1 LLVFRALLHV
11 DGGSPTAFRIAA
23 AVIAALVVLAT
34 MALTARL
41 AGRIPAMLAGLL
53 LATLGASPFIESF
66 TLSGELLAS
75 LPAVLAL
82 LAFTGYLRSDGRLWL
97 ATCGLL
103 TGIAV
108 MTKQS
113 GFDAGLAAVLFLLVS
128 RRRAGVAP
136 AGVIIATAFV
146 PVALGAL
153 LSPSLSDWWYAMVT
167 YRGAGDS
174 ILSGALSA
182 RLSQFWDT
190 APAMLQALAALGAL
204 AAVGW
209 RRAPLVAKLWLGAAA
224 LCVIGGGNFHAHYY
238 LQVAPP
244 LALLAG
250 IGLAEVLTRRRGL
263 VAGVAAGLAL
273 WGLYPAA
280 TLWFDSPRVQ
290 AAEVFPGDGHLQ
302 VDAAVVDY
310 VRSHSGPGDRIFVM
324 WAAANVYYLSD
335 RDPAVPYM
343 WYRNIQAIT
352 GALDRV
358 RTALAASDRPAL
370 VVVEQSPESIDPSGR
385 TGDLL
390 NRFYAQAAVVGGI
403 PIYKAR

>member
-11 DGGSPTAFRIAA
+11 DGGSPTAIRIAA

-41 AGRIPAMLAGLL
+41 AGRIPAILAGLL
-53 LATLGASPFIESF
+53 LATLGASPLIESF

-82 LAFTGYLRSDGRLWL
+82 LAVSGYLRGENWIWL
-97 ATCGLL
+97 VACGLL

-113 GFDAGLAAVLFLLVS
+113 GFDAGLAAVLFLLAS
-128 RRRAGVAP
+128 RRRAGIVP
-136 AGVIIATAFV
+136 AGVIVGSAVV
-146 PVALGAL
+146 PVALGVV
-153 LSPSLSDWWYAMVT
+153 LSASPSDWWYAMVT

-174 ILSGALSA
+174 IVSGSLSG
-182 RLSQFWDT
+182 RLGQFWDT

-209 RRAPLVAKLWLGAAA
+209 RRSPLLAKLWLGAAA
-224 LCVIGGGNFHAHYY
+224 LCVIGGGNFHEHYY

-244 LALLAG
+244 LALLGG
-250 IGLAEVLTRRRGL
+250 IGLAEVVRRRSPF

-273 WGLYPAA
+273 WGLYA
-280 TLWFDSPRVQ
+280 TVPLWFDSPREQ
-290 AAEVFPGDGHLQ
+290 AAQVFPRDGHLQ
-302 VDAAVVDY
+302 VDGEIVDY
-310 VRSHSGPGDRIFVM
+310 VRSNSRPGDRIFVM

-343 WYRNIQAIT
+343 WFRNIQTIP
-352 GALDRV
+352 GALDQV
-358 RTALAASDRPAL
+358 RDALAASDRPVL
-370 VVVEQSPESIDPSGR
+370 VVVEQPPKSIDPSGR
-385 TGDLL
+385 TADLL
-390 NRFYAQAAVVGGI
+390 NSLYEQVAVVGGV
-403 PIYKAR
+403 PIYKER